1 MFDLSA
7 EFNKFYNQEVVLPGD
22 TQTDLYDKGK
32 LNIKR
37 LKEGLKTY
45 NEKHGTSY
53 RISETITQGSMAMNT
68 AVQSDS
74 KDYDID
80 IAVVFRKDNI
90 GEIGAQ
96 AIKK

>member
-45 NEKHGTSY
+45 NEKHGRHDAS
-53 RISETITQGSMAMNT
+53 R
-68 AVQSDS
+68 
-74 KDYDID
+74 
-80 IAVVFRKDNI
+80 
-90 GEIGAQ
+90 
-96 AIKK
+96 

>member
-1 MFDLSA
+1 MFDLSS
-7 EFNKFYNQEVVLPGD
+7 EFKKFYSQEVVLPGD
-22 TQTDLYDKGK
+22 TQTDLFNKGR

-53 RISETITQGSMAMNT
+53 RVSETIVQGSMAMNT

-80 IAVVFRKDNI
+80 IAIVSNNYHVRYINLCMVHS
-90 GEIGAQ
+90 
-96 AIKK
+96 